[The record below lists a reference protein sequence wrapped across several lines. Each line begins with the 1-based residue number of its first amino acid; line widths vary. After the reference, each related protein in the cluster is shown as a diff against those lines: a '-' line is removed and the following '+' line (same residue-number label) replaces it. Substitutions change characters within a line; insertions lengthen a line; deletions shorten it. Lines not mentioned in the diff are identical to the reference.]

1 MQMKQE
7 RRNIPDF
14 DDLIFESRNKE
25 YGAYKLRKD
34 YKRILAVST
43 FIGVFIACCLA
54 LIPFYIE
61 KSSNRVT
68 AVGAR
73 YVPVQMDDFI
83 PPREEYNL
91 PAPPPPSSG
100 QIQEIKYVPPEVVDT
115 IIPTGKTMV
124 TTDEALAYS
133 GDTTVV
139 GNTSGIGEDLMSGEG
154 GSDLGEAF
162 LIVEEMPRFMGG
174 DINKFR
180 QWVMRRAIYPE
191 EAINNNIKGTVVIT
205 FIVERDGSVSNVTVV
220 KEVHPL
226 LDNEAKRVISM
237 SPRWSP
243 GLQRGQAVR
252 VRYSIALIF

>member
-1 MQMKQE
+1 MKQE
-7 RRNIPDF
+7 QRNIPDF

-34 YKRILAVST
+34 YKWILAVST
-43 FIGVFIACCLA
+43 FIAVFIACCLA
-54 LIPFYIE
+54 IIPFYVE
-61 KSSNRVT
+61 NSSRKVT

-83 PPREEYNL
+83 PPKEEYYL

-100 QIQEIKYVPPEVVDT
+100 QMQEIKYVPPEIVDT
-115 IIPTGKTMV
+115 VFTREQTLV

-139 GNTSGIGEDLMSGEG
+139 GNAPGFSDDLLSGEG
-154 GSDLGEAF
+154 GSEFGEAF

-191 EAINNNIKGTVVIT
+191 EAISNNIKGTVVLT
-205 FIVERDGSVSNVTVV
+205 FIVEKDGSVSNVTIV
-220 KEVHPL
+220 KAVHPL
-226 LDNEAKRVISM
+226 LDDEAKRVISS

-243 GLQRGQAVR
+243 GLQRGLAVR